1 MNLQPGAYY
10 GKLIDAG
17 LGEIGQNGT
26 PAMCLTFEVTHQ
38 ARDGQWDGMEPI
50 TRDATFFL
58 TEKSREF
65 SFKDLFALGFN
76 GDMDAPRFA
85 ADLYEGA
92 ELVMHQEVYNGKNQE
107 RWTLAKL
114 KRGVERKPV
123 AVDVKRT
130 LAALYRTVASASAKP
145 VTPPPPPPRAAG
157 QTPAVAAAPSPA
169 GAAPAAA
176 SSAQAP
182 APAKPRTPAAPRDVD
197 RDPAPF

>member
-1 MNLQPGAYY
+1 MNLHPGAYY

-26 PAMCLTFEVTHQ
+26 PAMCLTFEITHQ
-38 ARDGQWDGMEPI
+38 ARDGQWEGMEPI

-65 SFKDLFALGFN
+65 SFNDLFALGFN

-92 ELVMHQEVYNGKNQE
+92 ELVMHQEVYNNKTQE

-114 KRGVERKPV
+114 RRGADRKPV
-123 AVDVKRT
+123 AVEVKRT

-157 QTPAVAAAPSPA
+157 Q
-169 GAAPAAA
+169 APAAA
-176 SSAQAP
+176 SSPSAFAAGAVPAP
-182 APAKPRTPAAPRDVD
+182 APAAPAAARAAAPR
-197 RDPAPF
+197 PAGSSDDAPPF